1 MSRSLKIA
9 VPSVDSA
16 LVVGIV
22 GAKAT
27 AVAAMA
33 FGLIDLSSWG
43 GGPPLGEASPRAAV
57 GEVRAQL
64 SACPTPAVFAS
75 DYQPAQLEVR
85 AGRAPLRCRER
96 ARREHETGRE
106 DLPAG
111 RQHVHR
117 RGTLFL
123 RLHQQGVPGLAK
135 RQGRDRRRSVAE
147 LARWHREVRRVDGRR
162 IIGPIAK
169 KSGGL
174 CRAALSGSAP
184 RIEVGPWRLSV

>member
-33 FGLIDLSSWG
+33 FGLIDLSSCG

-75 DYQPAQLEVR
+75 DLTSPRNLKFGPDGLLYVAGSGLGGNMKPDGKICPPVDNMFTVAAPYSSGYTSKVSRVWPNGRVETVVDRLPSSRDGTVR
-85 AGRAPLRCRER
+85 CGEWT
-96 ARREHETGRE
+96 EG
-106 DLPAG
+106 
-111 RQHVHR
+111 
-117 RGTLFL
+117 
-123 RLHQQGVPGLAK
+123 
-135 RQGRDRRRSVAE
+135 
-147 LARWHREVRRVDGRR
+147 
-162 IIGPIAK
+162 
-169 KSGGL
+169 
-174 CRAALSGSAP
+174 ALSALSPKRVADCAERPCPVRP
-184 RIEVGPWRLSV
+184 RESRLGPGG